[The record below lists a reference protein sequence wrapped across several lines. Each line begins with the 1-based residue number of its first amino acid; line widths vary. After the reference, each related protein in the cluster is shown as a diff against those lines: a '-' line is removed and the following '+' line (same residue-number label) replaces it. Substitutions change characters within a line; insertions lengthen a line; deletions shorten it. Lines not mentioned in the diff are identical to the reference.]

1 MPLSEAT
8 QAMADLIEEAAKL
21 EGFDI
26 AWMKA
31 GGASDGNT
39 TASMGVPTLDGLGPV
54 GGEMHC
60 DREYLEINS
69 IEKHIKVAERFFTL
83 IAEGK

>member
-1 MPLSEAT
+1 M
-8 QAMADLIEEAAKL
+8 
-21 EGFDI
+21 EG
-26 AWMKA
+26 

-69 IEKHIKVAERFFTL
+69 IEKHIKVAERFLTL
-83 IAEGK
+83 IAERK

>member
-8 QAMADLIEEAAKL
+8 KAMAGLIEEAAKL
-21 EGFDI
+21 EGYDI

-54 GGEMHC
+54 GGGMHC
-60 DREYLEINS
+60 DKEYLEINT

-83 IAEGK
+83 IAERK